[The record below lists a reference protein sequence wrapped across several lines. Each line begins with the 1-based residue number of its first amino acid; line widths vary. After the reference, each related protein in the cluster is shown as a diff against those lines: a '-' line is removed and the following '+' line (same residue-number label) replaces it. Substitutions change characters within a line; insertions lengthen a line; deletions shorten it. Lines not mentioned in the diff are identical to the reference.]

1 MKDKLNKVVEDIN
14 TNVPNAKESA
24 EKLQKQFQDGV
35 QALVTETNKI
45 AETVKQNSGTVK
57 EEVAGFTKKAV
68 DIAVEATQNLNEQLK
83 TAANQAAA
91 AKNWKAH
98 YNDFF
103 CKSEMRSVEMYA
115 WWPRRAPTRDER
127 ENDDFNKE

>member
-91 AKNWKAH
+91 AKN
-98 YNDFF
+98 
-103 CKSEMRSVEMYA
+103 
-115 WWPRRAPTRDER
+115 
-127 ENDDFNKE
+127 